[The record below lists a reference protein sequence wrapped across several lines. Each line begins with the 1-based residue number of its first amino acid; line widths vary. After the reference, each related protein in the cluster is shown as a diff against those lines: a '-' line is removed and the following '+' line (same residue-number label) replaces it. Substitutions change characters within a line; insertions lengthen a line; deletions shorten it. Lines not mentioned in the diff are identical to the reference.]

1 MSVVLWWRKHW
12 QNKNGLIVGRK
23 QFLPLSHSVYFIY
36 TPWAFLT
43 HFKYNV
49 LKWKLGIHCVTFI
62 LEMAELGWDIDTKDL
77 CLFCSQLQ
85 LLLEQIKTLSQLKDI
100 CKKSDSD

>member
-1 MSVVLWWRKHW
+1 
-12 QNKNGLIVGRK
+12 
-23 QFLPLSHSVYFIY
+23 
-36 TPWAFLT
+36 
-43 HFKYNV
+43 
-49 LKWKLGIHCVTFI
+49 
-62 LEMAELGWDIDTKDL
+62 MAELGWDIDTKDL